1 MDVERPMSIAA
12 DFIAVLQHNAG
23 RMTPQQALDL
33 VLAKARRHT
42 FAEAGSTFIVRPYD
56 GEPEKLEAMT
66 MQNDAIQVDPQSF
79 SMPIDLKSIAGYVAH
94 TGESVLIDDLYN
106 IPGDV
111 PFTFNRSFDDK
122 TSYRSKSML
131 AFPLKNFY
139 GRVIGVVQLINHIDA
154 LGDDGKP
161 LYEPFTLQHQEDM
174 ESLSTIIGAMVERID
189 LIHEIERLRKDSG
202 EKSMKDTMT
211 KNDGDKWS

>member
-1 MDVERPMSIAA
+1 MSIAD

-23 RMTPQQALDL
+23 RLTPQQAMDL

-56 GEPEKLEAMT
+56 GEPEQLKAMT
-66 MQNDAIQVDPQSF
+66 MQNDALQLDPQSF
-79 SMPIDLKSIAGYVAH
+79 TMPVDLKSIAGYVAQ
-94 TGESVLIDDLYN
+94 TGESVLIDDLYD
-106 IPGDV
+106 IPGGV

-122 TSYRSKSML
+122 TNYRSTSML

-139 GRVIGVVQLINHIDA
+139 GRVIGVVQLINHIDGV
-154 LGDDGKP
+154 GDDGCP
-161 LYEPFTLQHQEDM
+161 LYHPFTLQHQEDM

-202 EKSMKDTMT
+202 EESLENAMKT
-211 KNDGDKWS
+211 DGDQWSS